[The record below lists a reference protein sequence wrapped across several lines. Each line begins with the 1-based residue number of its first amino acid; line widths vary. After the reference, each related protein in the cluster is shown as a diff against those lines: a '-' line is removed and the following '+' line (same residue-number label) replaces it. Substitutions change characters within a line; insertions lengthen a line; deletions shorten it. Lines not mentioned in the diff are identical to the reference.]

1 MALQASRDVKH
12 SARGFHKDT
21 QLISHIR
28 TVWMNSSPPAELAVD
43 PSNMK
48 EQKLQTKGVCY
59 PKTAFFFLSFFLFHA
74 RAAGQKAVFI
84 IQVHVTCAPCP
95 ILLSYIVEPV
105 DVLGVCWQRLCF
117 A

>member
-1 MALQASRDVKH
+1 MALQASRDVKR

-59 PKTAFFFLSFFLFHA
+59 PKTAFFFFLSSCFM
-74 RAAGQKAVFI
+74 QEQQDKK
-84 IQVHVTCAPCP
+84 QS
-95 ILLSYIVEPV
+95 LSSK
-105 DVLGVCWQRLCF
+105 CM
-117 A
+117 